1 MKHTLLALA
10 LSFAAIGDTIT
21 AYCPC
26 RKCCGQWAGSGQRT
40 ASGTVPTP
48 GRTVAGPRSVPF
60 GTRVHIAGVGWRVV
74 EDRTAKRYDGRWD
87 VFFDDHDAA
96 LRFGKREV
104 KVTVERKAKQ

>member
-1 MKHTLLALA
+1 MKALLLALA
-10 LSFAAIGDTIT
+10 LCASALGDVVT

-74 EDRTAKRYDGRWD
+74 EDRTAKRFDGRWD
-87 VFFDDHDAA
+87 VLFASHAEA
-96 LRFGKREV
+96 LKFGKQQQ
-104 KVTVERKAKQ
+104 KVTKGK